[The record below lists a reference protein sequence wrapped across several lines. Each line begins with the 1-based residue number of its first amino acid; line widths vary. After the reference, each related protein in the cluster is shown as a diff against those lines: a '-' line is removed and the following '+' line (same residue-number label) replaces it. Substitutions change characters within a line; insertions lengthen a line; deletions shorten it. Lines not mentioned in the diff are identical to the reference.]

1 MGSRLKAEVLTFEET
16 KEYTDVSTQ
25 YYPSEHT
32 TAYAMQTEPEPQ
44 VPTATF
50 AMQTEETLLTSFA
63 IQTEPEPLPVPRIT
77 TSIEVQT
84 DAPEPER
91 GPEVYV
97 ESEPSRSPSPI
108 IIEDAS
114 LASSSSTVLP
124 PTPKGVLAHND
135 LPPSYAQI
143 ASSEPLET
151 LQKWHHGLQLPISG
165 LPSGISEDAAEE
177 WRSLKAELGVDC
189 AVIDQIV
196 EASTKTGPRP
206 NSQKNNRFYN
216 VYNTYVYGGDKDG
229 SGSGSGGGSFGLNIA
244 KQLLFCMG
252 ASACM
257 YLVMGPYIAAQYTP
271 VGGATYYDRAAW
283 SSFNTMQAPGE
294 GFGYDATS
302 ALWNIVG
309 RVGYGAAR
317 IAGGWPT

>member
-1 MGSRLKAEVLTFEET
+1 
-16 KEYTDVSTQ
+16 
-25 YYPSEHT
+25 
-32 TAYAMQTEPEPQ
+32 MQTEPEPQ
-44 VPTATF
+44 APTATF
-50 AMQTEETLLTSFA
+50 AMQTEEPPFTSFA
-63 IQTEPEPLPVPRIT
+63 VQTEPEPLPIPRIT
-77 TSIEVQT
+77 ASIEVQT
-84 DAPEPER
+84 DAPEADAEL
-91 GPEVYV
+91 
-97 ESEPSRSPSPI
+97 EPSRSPSPV
-108 IIEDAS
+108 EEES

-124 PTPKGVLAHND
+124 PTPKGGLAHND
-135 LPPSYAQI
+135 LPPSYAQV

-151 LQKWHHGLQLPISG
+151 LQKWHHGLQLPING
-165 LPSGISEDAAEE
+165 LPSGISDDAAEE
-177 WRSLKAELGVDC
+177 WRSLKAELGVEC

-206 NSQKNNRFYN
+206 SSQKNNKFYN
-216 VYNTYVYGGDKDG
+216 IYNTYVYGGDKDG
-229 SGSGSGGGSFGLNIA
+229 SGSGPGGSFGLGTV

-257 YLVMGPYIAAQYTP
+257 YLAMGPYIAAQYTP

-294 GFGYDATS
+294 GFGYDGTS

>member
-1 MGSRLKAEVLTFEET
+1 MGGRSKAEALTFEET
-16 KEYTDVSTQ
+16 REYADASTQ
-25 YYPSEHT
+25 YYASEHT
-32 TAYAMQTEPEPQ
+32 AVCAMQTEPEPQ
-44 VPTATF
+44 LPTATS
-50 AMQTEETLLTSFA
+50 AMQTEEMPLTSFA
-63 IQTEPEPLPVPRIT
+63 IQTDPEPLPIPRIT
-77 TSIEVQT
+77 ASIEIQT
-84 DAPEPER
+84 DAPEPEQR
-91 GPEVYV
+91 PGADAEA
-97 ESEPSRSPSPI
+97 EPSRSPSPI
-108 IIEDAS
+108 EEDS

-124 PTPKGVLAHND
+124 PTPKGVLND
-135 LPPSYAQI
+135 LPPSYSQV
-143 ASSEPLET
+143 ASSEPFDT

-165 LPSGISEDAAEE
+165 LPSGISDDAAEE
-177 WRSLKAELGVDC
+177 WRSLKAELGVEC

-206 NSQKNNRFYN
+206 SSQRNNKFYN
-216 VYNTYVYGGDKDG
+216 IYNTYVYGGDKDG
-229 SGSGSGGGSFGLNIA
+229 SGSGAGGGSFGLNIA
-244 KQLLFCMG
+244 KQLLVCMG

-294 GFGYDATS
+294 GFGYDGTS

>member
-1 MGSRLKAEVLTFEET
+1 MLTFEET
-16 KEYTDVSTQ
+16 KEYADASTQ
-25 YYPSEHT
+25 YHASEHT
-32 TAYAMQTEPEPQ
+32 AVCAMQTEPEPQ
-44 VPTATF
+44 IPTATF
-50 AMQTEETLLTSFA
+50 AMQTEETPFTSFA
-63 IQTEPEPLPVPRIT
+63 IQTEPELLSIPRIT
-77 TSIEVQT
+77 ASIEIQT
-84 DAPEPER
+84 EAPEADIEP
-91 GPEVYV
+91 
-97 ESEPSRSPSPI
+97 EPSRSPSPI
-108 IIEDAS
+108 EEDS

-124 PTPKGVLAHND
+124 PTPKGALVHND
-135 LPPSYAQI
+135 LPPSYTQVT
-143 ASSEPLET
+143 SSDPLET

-165 LPSGISEDAAEE
+165 LASGIPEDTAEE
-177 WRSLKAELGVDC
+177 WRSLKAELGVEC

-206 NSQKNNRFYN
+206 SSQKSNKFYN
-216 VYNTYVYGGDKDG
+216 IYNTYVYGGDKDG
-229 SGSGSGGGSFGLNIA
+229 SGSGNGGGSFGLNIA

-257 YLVMGPYIAAQYTP
+257 YLVMGPYIAAQYMP

-294 GFGYDATS
+294 GFGYDGTS
-302 ALWNIVG
+302 TLWNIVG

>member
-1 MGSRLKAEVLTFEET
+1 M
-16 KEYTDVSTQ
+16 DVSTQ

-63 IQTEPEPLPVPRIT
+63 IQTEPELLPVPRIT

-84 DAPEPER
+84 DTPEPER
-91 GPEVYV
+91 GPEVDV
-97 ESEPSRSPSPI
+97 EPEPSRSPSP
-108 IIEDAS
+108 IEDAS

-124 PTPKGVLAHND
+124 PTPKGVLVHND

-151 LQKWHHGLQLPISG
+151 LQKWHHGLQLPIGG
-165 LPSGISEDAAEE
+165 LPPGISEDAAEE
-177 WRSLKAELGVDC
+177 WRSLKAELGVEC

-244 KQLLFCMG
+244 KQLLLCMG

>member
-1 MGSRLKAEVLTFEET
+1 
-16 KEYTDVSTQ
+16 
-25 YYPSEHT
+25 
-32 TAYAMQTEPEPQ
+32 MQTEPELQAP
-44 VPTATF
+44 V
-50 AMQTEETLLTSFA
+50 ETKTPSFA
-63 IQTEPEPLPVPRIT
+63 NIQTEPESLPIPRVT
-77 TSIEVQT
+77 ASIEIQT
-84 DAPEPER
+84 DAVEPER
-91 GPEVYV
+91 RPEADI
-97 ESEPSRSPSPI
+97 EPEPSRSPSPV
-108 IIEDAS
+108 EEES

-124 PTPKGVLAHND
+124 PTPKGGAALND
-135 LPPSYAQI
+135 LPPSYSQV
-143 ASSEPLET
+143 ASSDPLET
-151 LQKWHHGLQLPISG
+151 LQKWHRGLLLPISG

-177 WRSLKAELGVDC
+177 WRSLKTELGVEC

-206 NSQKNNRFYN
+206 SSQKNNKFYN
-216 VYNTYVYGGDKDG
+216 IYNTYVYGGDKDG
-229 SGSGSGGGSFGLNIA
+229 SGNGNGGSSFGLGVV

-257 YLVMGPYIAAQYTP
+257 YLVMGPYITAQYMP

-294 GFGYDATS
+294 GFGSDGTA
-302 ALWNIVG
+302 ALWSIVG

>member
-1 MGSRLKAEVLTFEET
+1 
-16 KEYTDVSTQ
+16 
-25 YYPSEHT
+25 
-32 TAYAMQTEPEPQ
+32 MQTEPEPQ
-44 VPTATF
+44 ALTATF
-50 AMQTEETLLTSFA
+50 AMQTEETPFTSFA
-63 IQTEPEPLPVPRIT
+63 TQTEPEPLPIPRIT
-77 TSIEVQT
+77 ASIEVQT
-84 DAPEPER
+84 DAPEADAEP
-91 GPEVYV
+91 V
-97 ESEPSRSPSPI
+97 PSRSPSPI
-108 IIEDAS
+108 EEES

-124 PTPKGVLAHND
+124 PTPKGGLAHSD
-135 LPPSYAQI
+135 LPPSYSQVT
-143 ASSEPLET
+143 SSEPLET

-177 WRSLKAELGVDC
+177 WRSLKAELGVEC

-206 NSQKNNRFYN
+206 SSEKTNKFYN
-216 VYNTYVYGGDKDG
+216 IYNTSVYGGDKDG
-229 SGSGSGGGSFGLNIA
+229 SGSGAGGGSFGLNIA

-294 GFGYDATS
+294 GFGYDGTS

>member
-1 MGSRLKAEVLTFEET
+1 MKTEALTFEET
-16 KEYTDVSTQ
+16 REYADVSTQ
-25 YYPSEHT
+25 YYASEHT
-32 TAYAMQTEPEPQ
+32 SACAMQTEPKPQ

-50 AMQTEETLLTSFA
+50 AAQTEEAPSASFA
-63 IQTEPEPLPVPRIT
+63 IQTDPEPLPIARTT
-77 TSIEVQT
+77 TSVGAQT
-84 DAPEPER
+84 DEPEPER
-91 GPEVYV
+91 TDV
-97 ESEPSRSPSPI
+97 ELEPSRSPSPI
-108 IIEDAS
+108 EDDS

-124 PTPKGVLAHND
+124 PTPKGGLAHSD
-135 LPPSYAQI
+135 LPPSYSQV
-143 ASSEPLET
+143 ASAEPVES

-165 LPSGISEDAAEE
+165 IPSGISEDAVEE
-177 WRSLKAELGVDC
+177 WRSLKTELGIEC

-206 NSQKNNRFYN
+206 SSQKNNKFYN
-216 VYNTYVYGGDKDG
+216 IYNTYVYGGDKDG
-229 SGSGSGGGSFGLNIA
+229 SGNGGSGLYGLNIA

-294 GFGYDATS
+294 GFGYDSTS

>member
-1 MGSRLKAEVLTFEET
+1 
-16 KEYTDVSTQ
+16 
-25 YYPSEHT
+25 
-32 TAYAMQTEPEPQ
+32 MQTEPEPE
-44 VPTATF
+44 PEIST
-50 AMQTEETLLTSFA
+50 QTEETPVTSFA
-63 IQTEPEPLPVPRIT
+63 TQTEPEPLPIPRIT
-77 TSIEVQT
+77 ASIEVQT
-84 DAPEPER
+84 DAVEPEQR
-91 GPEVYV
+91 PEADV
-97 ESEPSRSPSPI
+97 EPELSRSPSPI
-108 IIEDAS
+108 EEES

-124 PTPKGVLAHND
+124 PTPKGGLAQSD
-135 LPPSYAQI
+135 LPPSYSQV
-143 ASSEPLET
+143 ASSDPLET
-151 LQKWHHGLQLPISG
+151 LEKWHHGLHLPISG
-165 LPSGISEDAAEE
+165 VPTGISEDAAEE
-177 WRSLKAELGVDC
+177 WRSLKAELGVEC

-206 NSQKNNRFYN
+206 SSQKSNKFYN
-216 VYNTYVYGGDKDG
+216 IYNTYVYGGDKDG
-229 SGSGSGGGSFGLNIA
+229 SGSGNVGSSFGLNIV

-294 GFGYDATS
+294 GFGSDSTS